1 MTSKRNNNEK
11 LIYLCFFIGDNI
23 NRFESIKKS
32 PVMEPSKAEDDNRL
46 RTKSKTDEGNFTSL
60 PAELALK
67 KQSPERDNMSDDD
80 ENKPAPKTIQ
90 ERMAALKRQ
99 QTNNEW
105 KKPSSVSNTSQE
117 GSSPTK
123 NAFKQNQMQLR
134 QQLLMA
140 TPNSATPYQLLKEK
154 NREMGSL
161 DNNDD
166 AKEDYKLSNES
177 LDNDTEESLPAV
189 AKPKA
194 TKPKSMFNAELE
206 KALSFKAPGQKQRQL
221 SSNNRSETSEKPEMF
236 STDSEM
242 DSFFKD
248 KNKYDDLFS
257 SSCGSPSRTDENL
270 IDELDDD
277 FDKIK
282 SSQM

>member
-1 MTSKRNNNEK
+1 
-11 LIYLCFFIGDNI
+11 
-23 NRFESIKKS
+23 
-32 PVMEPSKAEDDNRL
+32 MEASKAEDDYMNRS
-46 RTKSKTDEGNFTSL
+46 RSKSKTDENFTSL

-67 KQSPERDNMSDDD
+67 KQSPGRENMSDDD
-80 ENKPAPKTIQ
+80 ENSKPAPKTIQ

-99 QTNNEW
+99 QTNEW
-105 KKPSSVSNTSQE
+105 KKPNGANNTSQE

-154 NREMGSL
+154 NKEMGSL

-166 AKEDYKLSNES
+166 FKEDHKLSNES
-177 LDNDTEESLPAV
+177 LDNDTEESLQAP
-189 AKPKA
+189 KPKT

-206 KALSFKAPGQKQRQL
+206 KALSFKAPASKQRQL
-221 SSNNRSETSEKPEMF
+221 SNNNRSEASEKPEMF